1 MEFESQFVEVFQ
13 KKEQYCRSIAA
24 QLAKLD
30 SAVLAVA
37 LIGGCARGVVFPE
50 DIDFLILVRDPKKIP
65 KLEKRIKNTG
75 LNNDNTYS
83 FIFYTE
89 DNLRKLVTGQETSL
103 HAVHTARFLTR
114 LLRHAPALKRILI
127 KLLGHRKTY
136 FQMREVLP
144 QSFQTAIPLYDQENI
159 LAEFLQTQAEVLDK
173 VLSPWEKTFYSPY
186 GFQKLLDAYLRGN
199 ADLLTVQSILRKC
212 DIESP
217 KYVERLARFYE
228 TKLDFGKAQRCREI
242 FPKGTSR

>member
-1 MEFESQFVEVFQ
+1 MEFESQFVEVFK
-13 KKEQYCRSIAA
+13 KKEQYCRSVAA

-30 SAVLAVA
+30 PEILAVA

-50 DIDFLILVRDPKKIP
+50 DIDFLILVRDPKQIP
-65 KLEKRIKNTG
+65 QLEYRIKNTG
-75 LNNDNTYS
+75 LSSDNAYS
-83 FIFYTE
+83 FIFYTL
-89 DNLRKLVTGQETSL
+89 DNLKKLITAQQTSL
-103 HAVHTARFLTR
+103 HTVHTARFLTR
-114 LLRHAPALKRILI
+114 LLRQAPALKRILI

-159 LAEFLQTQAEVLDK
+159 LADFLQTQAAILDK

-199 ADLLTVQSILRKC
+199 ADLLTVQSILHEC

-217 KYVERLARFYE
+217 EYVERLARFYE
-228 TKLDFGKAQRCREI
+228 AKLDFGKAQRCREI
-242 FPKGTSR
+242 FPQGIGQ